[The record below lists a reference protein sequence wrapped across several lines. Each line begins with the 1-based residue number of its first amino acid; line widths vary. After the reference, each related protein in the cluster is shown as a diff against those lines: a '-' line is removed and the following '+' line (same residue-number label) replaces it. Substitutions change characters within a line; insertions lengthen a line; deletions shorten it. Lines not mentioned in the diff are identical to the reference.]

1 MVLAICL
8 SMTGCTLFKP
18 YEKPI
23 AALVKAANSGK
34 YEKVL
39 KVLPKNYVDALSD
52 DELDDMKD
60 VMDKADEKISYKVV
74 DKEKIDED
82 DLKDAEKTENTLL
95 KMVKAEIE
103 EMEFSAGYKL
113 DVEFKMGD
121 ETKDAEIAVYKID
134 GKWCFGITSLLTIP
148 AMMK

>member
-18 YEKPI
+18 YEKPV

-39 KVLPKNYVDALSD
+39 KVLPKNYVEALSD
-52 DELDDMKD
+52 DELEELKD
-60 VMDKADEKISYKVV
+60 GMDKADEKISYKVV

-82 DLKDAEKTENTLL
+82 DLKDAEKTENALL